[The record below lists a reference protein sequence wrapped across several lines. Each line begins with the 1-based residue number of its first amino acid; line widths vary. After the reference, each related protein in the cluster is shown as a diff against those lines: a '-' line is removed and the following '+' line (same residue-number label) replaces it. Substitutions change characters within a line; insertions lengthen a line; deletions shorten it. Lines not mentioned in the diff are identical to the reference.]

1 MKVGEVV
8 RFLDLTK
15 SDEFSRIRVQDVV
28 TNRRA
33 VRGGVGCLDDG
44 RQPGCAEGQQFHG
57 VD

>member
-33 VRGGVGCLDDG
+33 VRGGVGCLDASNSMG
-44 RQPGCAEGQQFHG
+44 
-57 VD
+57 